1 MTFHMDIR
9 QAQAYRIAMDDQGT
23 KEVPGPRDNPWV
35 VEAFRMVGASWF
47 KDDETA
53 WCGAAA
59 GRWMVEAGLPVLAGG
74 KSVTAR
80 AWHNEGWGVAVPI
93 EQAPKGAVIV
103 LRRGSYN
110 GTSGHVAL
118 LHRLVR
124 DAAGKVV
131 GFELIGGNQ
140 SNAINVQYYDRYDSQ
155 GRDLL
160 LSARVWPS
168 EEKPAVSP
176 EVNDMV
182 NKGGIL
188 VAIIAALAALFGF
201 GG

>member
-1 MTFHMDIR
+1 MSFHMDPK

-23 KEVPGPRDNPWV
+23 KEIPGPRNNPWV

-47 KDDETA
+47 KNDETA

-59 GRWMVEAGLPVLAGG
+59 GRWMVEAGLPVLPGG

-80 AWHNEGWGVAVPI
+80 AWHNEEWGADVPI
-93 EQAPKGAVIV
+93 EKAPTGAVIV
-103 LRRGSYN
+103 LRRGAYDGN
-110 GTSGHVAL
+110 SGHVAL
-118 LHRLVR
+118 LHKLVR
-124 DAAGKVV
+124 DAAGAVI
-131 GFELIGGNQ
+131 GFYLVGGNQ
-140 SNAINVQYYDRYDSQ
+140 SNTVNVQYYDRFDKQ

-168 EEKPAVSP
+168 SERPIVSP
-176 EVNDMV
+176 GITESA
-182 NKGGIL
+182 KTGG
-188 VAIIAALAALFGF
+188 IIAAILLAVAAFF

>member
-1 MTFHMDIR
+1 MTIHMDPR

-23 KEVPGPRDNPWV
+23 KEIPGPRNNPWV

-59 GRWMVEAGLPVLAGG
+59 GRWMVEAGLPVLPGG

-80 AWHNEGWGVAVPI
+80 AWHNEPWGVAVPI
-93 EQAPKGAVIV
+93 EQAPTGSVIV
-103 LRRGSYN
+103 LRRGSYD

-118 LHRLVR
+118 LHKLVR
-124 DAAGKVV
+124 NEAGEVT
-131 GFELIGGNQ
+131 GFYLIGGNQ
-140 SNAINVQYYDRYDSQ
+140 SNQIGVQYYDRFDSK
-155 GRDLL
+155 GRDML

-168 EEKPAVSP
+168 SEKPAVAP
-176 EVNDMV
+176 EVTETV
-182 NKGGIL
+182 KSGGII
-188 VAIIAALAALFGF
+188 VAIMLALAALFF

>member
-1 MTFHMDIR
+1 MSFHMDPR
-9 QAQAYRIAMDDQGT
+9 QAEAYRVALDDQGT
-23 KEVPGPRDNPWV
+23 KEIPGPRDNPWV
-35 VEAFRMVGASWF
+35 TEAFRMVGAPWF

-59 GRWMVEAGLPVLAGG
+59 GRWMVEVGLPVLPGG

-80 AWHNEGWGVAVPI
+80 AWHNEGWGIEVPI
-93 EQAPKGAVIV
+93 ERAPKGAVIV
-103 LRRGSYN
+103 MRRGAYDGN
-110 GTSGHVAL
+110 SGHVAL
-118 LHRLVR
+118 LHKLVR
-124 DAAGKVV
+124 DAAGKVT
-131 GFELIGGNQ
+131 GFYLVGGNQ

-168 EEKPAVSP
+168 SERPAVAP
-176 EVNDMV
+176 EVAETV
-182 NKGGIL
+182 KSGGI
-188 VAIIAALAALFGF
+188 VMAILLALAALIF